1 MDMERINENTL
12 KLFISYL
19 DIEER
24 GFTKDEIWYNREKGE
39 ELFWVMMEEINDDI
53 DFEMDGPLWIQV
65 VAKETGLELTVTS
78 AKFNADGIL
87 DLPSS
92 LEEKRKF
99 FESAFN
105 GVDIKPHEFEEIFND
120 PEEYLDGYT
129 FVLNDFDDII
139 DIANRMP
146 KEADFQNS
154 LYEMDGKY
162 YLHVEFEED
171 VSTEELEN
179 YLSVISESAEEA
191 DTTIHLLEEYGKPIM
206 LDSCFETV
214 RQFFK

>member
-1 MDMERINENTL
+1 MERINENTL

-24 GFTKDEIWYNREKGE
+24 GFTKDEIWYNRDKGE
-39 ELFWVMMEEINDDI
+39 ELFWVMMEEITDDI

-78 AKFNADGIL
+78 AKFTSDGLL

-99 FESAFN
+99 FENAFN
-105 GVDIKPHEFEEIFND
+105 GMDIKPHEFDEIFID
-120 PEEYLDGYT
+120 SDEGVDGYT
-129 FVLNDFDDII
+129 FELKDFDDII
-139 DIANRMP
+139 DIAYRIP
-146 KEADFQNS
+146 EGADFENS

-162 YLHVEFEED
+162 YLHVEFDEEC
-171 VSTEELEN
+171 SMEELEN
-179 YLSVISESAEEA
+179 YLSVISEGAEEA
-191 DTTIHLLEEYGKPIM
+191 DTTIYLLEEYGKPIM
-206 LDSCFETV
+206 AEHCFETV
-214 RQFFK
+214 RKFF